1 MRIFAEDRLHLSITL
16 KQAWCS
22 AFGLHYLCSSVF
34 VDTYIQKLHTMLY
47 LLQFACL
54 ILMLISAFFLAV
66 TRIHVRWTNR
76 RYEYSR
82 WMISSALLLMAAHF
96 FLQMHYGFRAT
107 STYLGAVINI
117 MVYQPCFT
125 LFAMAIYN
133 VEATHTKRRKMN
145 LICAAVYAAMLAAF
159 AVGYSFSGSLNI
171 GAWLYVMLALFLGNI
186 VYCIYMIIIEMNK
199 RKKLL
204 ETMTA
209 TDMRPFT
216 RYAYACLTLLFITAT
231 IIPFAILS
239 TKSLYI
245 IGPFGLVATLFFIVN
260 FVALGFN
267 YVPTEELLDKERG
280 NNLTADAV
288 NAESEEESVKCDVQQ
303 SAPETGSEQTSKQ
316 LPTSRIAFIRSALDH
331 WCADLGYK
339 DCTVNMLTLSNLL
352 EINKTE
358 LSQYFSQCQNT
369 TFRIWL
375 GEIRFNAAKKMM
387 MENPDFSNDI
397 ISSECGFSSRS
408 YLYRVFKEKE
418 GCTPVAWRD
427 KQA

>member
-1 MRIFAEDRLHLSITL
+1 MLF
-16 KQAWCS
+16 S
-22 AFGLHYLCSSVF
+22 AF
-34 VDTYIQKLHTMLY
+34 
-47 LLQFACL
+47 L
-54 ILMLISAFFLAV
+54 IAV
-66 TRIHVRWTNR
+66 LRLHVRWINK

-82 WMISSALLLMAAHF
+82 WMLFSSLTLLAVHF
-96 FLQMHYGFRAT
+96 FLQMCFGFRA
-107 STYLGAVINI
+107 SREEVGAVINI
-117 MVYQPCFT
+117 LVYLPSFT

-133 VEATHTKRRKMN
+133 IEATHTSRRKMN
-145 LICAAVYAAMLAAF
+145 MVCAAVYAAMLAVF
-159 AVGYSFSGSLNI
+159 GTGYYVTGSLNM
-171 GAWLYVMLALFLGNI
+171 GVWLYVMLAVFLGNML
-186 VYCIYMIIIEMNK
+186 YCIYMIIIEMNK

-216 RYAYACLTLLFITAT
+216 RYAHASLTLLFITAA

-288 NAESEEESVKCDVQQ
+288 NAECEEESVKCDAQQ
-303 SAPETGSEQTSKQ
+303 SVLKTGCEQIFLQ
-316 LPTSRIAFIRSALDH
+316 LPASRIAFIRSALDL

-339 DCTVNMLTLSNLL
+339 DNSVNMLTLSRLL
-352 EINKTE
+352 GVSKTE
-358 LSQYFSQCQNT
+358 LSQYFSHCLHT

-375 GEIRFNAAKKMM
+375 GDIRFNAAKKMM
-387 MENPDFSNDI
+387 MENPDYSNDI
-397 ISSECGFSSRS
+397 ISAECGFSSRS
-408 YLYRVFKEKE
+408 YLYKIFKEKE
-418 GCTPVAWRD
+418 GCTPIARRE
-427 KQA
+427 KQ

>member
-1 MRIFAEDRLHLSITL
+1 MF
-16 KQAWCS
+16 
-22 AFGLHYLCSSVF
+22 
-34 VDTYIQKLHTMLY
+34 
-47 LLQFACL
+47 
-54 ILMLISAFFLAV
+54 ISAFFIAV
-66 TRIHVRWTNR
+66 TRLHVRWINR
-76 RYEYSR
+76 RYEWSR
-82 WMISSALLLMAAHF
+82 WMIFAALLFMAVHF
-96 FLQMHYGFRAT
+96 FLQMYFGFRAMGEDV
-107 STYLGAVINI
+107 GAVINAL
-117 MVYQPCFT
+117 VYLPCFT
-125 LFAMAIYN
+125 LFSMAIYN
-133 VEATHTKRRKMN
+133 IEATHTKRRKMN

-216 RYAYACLTLLFITAT
+216 RYAHASLALLFLTAA

>member
-1 MRIFAEDRLHLSITL
+1 
-16 KQAWCS
+16 
-22 AFGLHYLCSSVF
+22 
-34 VDTYIQKLHTMLY
+34 
-47 LLQFACL
+47 
-54 ILMLISAFFLAV
+54 MLISAFFLAV

-76 RYEYSR
+76 RYKYSR
-82 WMISSALLLMAAHF
+82 WMIFSALLLMAAHF

-186 VYCIYMIIIEMNK
+186 LYCIYMIIIEMNK

-352 EINKTE
+352 GINKTE

-418 GCTPVAWRD
+418 GCTPIAWRD